1 MHTSTQSLNWPELTP
16 PSWGSPGISAVCPL
30 SLAPWWLILHS
41 RPPQRYHSGTVENSG
56 HYYNHCFGASTPL
69 SVVLSSSSSCHCLV
83 SLHPQQPLHHHFPLL
98 RPPNTTQAALD
109 RPLHHNT
116 VSTTIQ
122 HTWHTYS
129 RHVFHGKDLLS
140 SVPYKC
146 QEVDTVGTVCG
157 EY

>member
-1 MHTSTQSLNWPELTP
+1 MHTSTQSLNWPLPVEEVPASLLYVLSHWP
-16 PSWGSPGISAVCPL
+16 RDGWYSIHGHRKGSI
-30 SLAPWWLILHS
+30 LAQWKIVVIL
-41 RPPQRYHSGTVENSG
+41 

-69 SVVLSSSSSCHCLV
+69 SVVLSSSSSCHCLA